1 MRHWPPP
8 HKVKELRTWLGFVTY
23 YASFVEGFASI
34 CSPFYHLHKNV
45 PFKWTSECQQAFEN
59 LTRVTQAPVL
69 GVPRIDAGPFILT
82 SDASFTGF
90 GATLTQFQDN
100 EYCASQRRQM
110 LWTDLVE
117 SFSSRILTNT
127 RGTSVVIKN
136 KTHFSENSTTGQPTG
151 KKNTVEVELYDY
163 SVLATSYKCGP
174 CTAHATIKSQ
184 GGRGEPK
191 TAEIC
196 RGLQLRWGANFGSPT
211 SALSPRLRGTTMR
224 KSLFHSGPKR

>member
-1 MRHWPPP
+1 M
-8 HKVKELRTWLGFVTY
+8 
-23 YASFVEGFASI
+23 
-34 CSPFYHLHKNV
+34 
-45 PFKWTSECQQAFEN
+45 N
-59 LTRVTQAPVL
+59 LEQNGRMGQNK
-69 GVPRIDAGPFILT
+69 PRRQMLCEP
-82 SDASFTGF
+82 
-90 GATLTQFQDN
+90 
-100 EYCASQRRQM
+100 RRQM

-117 SFSSRILTNT
+117 SFPSRILTNT

-151 KKNTVEVELYDY
+151 KKNTVDVELYDY

-211 SALSPRLRGTTMR
+211 SALSPRLRGTTPLPLKIEIKEKYNMYIYI
-224 KSLFHSGPKR
+224 